1 MQELNTVAL
10 AEFGNQSYII
20 AKKMKNPKP
29 VFAWDVV
36 TILDPSNTFA
46 KQATIHDIQQQFMS
60 KK

>member
-46 KQATIHDIQQQFMS
+46 K
-60 KK
+60 